1 MEVRQL
7 GCMPE
12 LMTFASLER
21 GHVLLAA
28 ATYYFDVFSR
38 KYIQSLDLHSDKEA
52 KKA

>member
-1 MEVRQL
+1 
-7 GCMPE
+7 MPE
-12 LMTFASLER
+12 SMTFALLKR

-38 KYIQSLDLHSDKEA
+38 KYIQSLDLQSSKEA